1 MTKPNIQKII
11 KREFFDEGF
20 SSTAIFSNC
29 YSFRYSLTRI
39 WDHAG
44 SKLLFILLNPSKAT
58 ERLADPTFIR
68 CQTRALLLGYKQFR
82 ICNLFALRST
92 NPKLLQEVS
101 EIKGRHNDKIIRKSI
116 LWADSVICSW
126 GSLGT
131 FQNRS
136 SEVIKLLKNS
146 QKSVYHL
153 GLTKNH
159 QPKHLLYISFKVQP
173 KKWF

>member
-1 MTKPNIQKII
+1 MQKII
-11 KREFFDEGF
+11 KRESFDDGF
-20 SSTAIFSNC
+20 SSTAIFSSC

-44 SKLLFILLNPSKAT
+44 PKLLYILLNPSKAT
-58 ERLADPTFIR
+58 EKLSDPTFTR

-92 NPKLLQEVS
+92 NPKLLQEIP
-101 EIKGRHNDKIIRKSI
+101 EIKGTHNDKIIRKSI
-116 LWADSVICSW
+116 LWADSIICSW

-146 QKSVYHL
+146 QKKVCHL
-153 GLTKNH
+153 GLTKNY

>member
-1 MTKPNIQKII
+1 MTRPNMQKII
-11 KREFFDEGF
+11 KRESFDDGF
-20 SSTAIFSNC
+20 SSAAIFSSC

-44 SKLLFILLNPSKAT
+44 SKLLYILLNPSIAT
-58 ERLADPTFIR
+58 EKISDPTFTR

-82 ICNLFALRST
+82 ICNLFAFRST
-92 NPKLLQEVS
+92 DPTHLQETP
-101 EIKGRHNDKIIRKSI
+101 EIKGTHNDKILRKSI
-116 LWADSVICSW
+116 IWADSIICSW

-136 SEVIKLLKNS
+136 SEVIKLLKKS
-146 QKSVYHL
+146 QKNVYHL
-153 GLTKNH
+153 GLTKNY

>member
-1 MTKPNIQKII
+1 MQKII
-11 KREFFDEGF
+11 KRESINEGF
-20 SSTAIFSNC
+20 SSTAIFSSC

-44 SKLLFILLNPSKAT
+44 SKLLYILLNPSKAT
-58 ERLADPTFIR
+58 EKISDPTFTR
-68 CQTRALLLGYKQFR
+68 CQTRALILGYKQFR
-82 ICNLFALRST
+82 ICNLFAFRST
-92 NPKLLQEVS
+92 DPTHLQEIP
-101 EIKGRHNDKIIRKSI
+101 EIKGTHNDKILRKSI
-116 LWADSVICSW
+116 IWADSIICSW

-136 SEVIKLLKNS
+136 SEVIKLLKKS
-146 QKSVYHL
+146 QKNVYHL
-153 GLTKNH
+153 GLTKNY